1 MQERSINTII
11 ITSLLLLVISTIG
24 FISNINNMKTITG
37 AATEES
43 AISQVVVK
51 KFFSISKSINL
62 SLVNFGG
69 IDIFIDDINATGNYE
84 NKTNASLYYLTV
96 STDSNVKVDFCIRG
110 NAMTESTTGDVI
122 GIGNYTWTRSTYVN
136 ITNSSD
142 PPKASSSV
150 ALDLVYQAAQTNVGK
165 GNNTYFR
172 FFLDI
177 PVNQP
182 AGAYNNTISFKGVS
196 GGPC

>member
-11 ITSLLLLVISTIG
+11 IISSLLLVISIIG
-24 FISNINNMKTITG
+24 LINNINNIKTITG
-37 AATEES
+37 AATVES
-43 AISQVVVK
+43 AISQVVLK

-62 SLVNFGG
+62 SLVNFGD
-69 IDIFIDDINATGNYE
+69 IDIFIDNINATGNYE
-84 NKTNASLYYLTV
+84 NITNVSLYYVTV
-96 STDSNVKVDFCIRG
+96 STDSNVKVDFCVRG
-110 NAMTESTTGDVI
+110 NAMTEPTTSDVI

-142 PPKASSSV
+142 PPEASFSV
-150 ALDLVYQAAQTNVGK
+150 ALNLVYQPAQTNVAR

-182 AGAYNNTISFKGVS
+182 AGTYNNTIFFKGVS